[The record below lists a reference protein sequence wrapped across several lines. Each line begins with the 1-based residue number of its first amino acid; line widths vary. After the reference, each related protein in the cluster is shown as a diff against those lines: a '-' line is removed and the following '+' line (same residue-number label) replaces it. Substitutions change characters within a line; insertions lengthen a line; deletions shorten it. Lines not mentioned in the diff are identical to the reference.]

1 MTYNTEE
8 LNTLLNRLGSFIE
21 SDKSIRNK
29 NVSLSLEVKQQLKRR
44 IIRYTGMM
52 YVFEHNVLENNVDT
66 SLFNRIGVQP
76 DTMNTI
82 EKHKNIPY
90 VFINRLPIE
99 AKIKIQSINESA
111 ESLMKKKRKDNS
123 PKIALIEGVSPY
135 DSVTNLR
142 VGLTDSGETTMAHLI
157 PLGTYTIFWNLNI
170 QYIPIHLRI
179 ILKQLMLSTM
189 AWPAITEVTKDNRMF
204 TRPNSDIPYIF
215 ISTLYAISTR
225 YTKEICT
232 ILDIIIKNFYRTL
245 ISIKIISS
253 IWNNSSKHGYTL
265 NKLDLDFSKKI
276 YTLYKVYI
284 QTHNRIPDSIKK
296 INIGLKN
303 MKRHN
308 TIPQNMF
315 YIVSNYVNKKYK
327 ASYEEWMIDGD
338 RYIVSNRLLSYTQ
351 TESDLLL
358 HELTDVINKL
368 METFTLLNDR
378 YKSTKVSNTYMKMNK
393 PRQDST
399 MTTISEETTNTELYT
414 YLKTNPYGRNIIINF
429 LSKQVYYNESI
440 SINSFITYFKL
451 YIKSKR
457 IADSFIPALC
467 KTLIHIIQLL
477 TSKDTT
483 HIIPSKI
490 FIIFKSSDK
499 RHINKPFNLYT

>member
-8 LNTLLNRLGSFIE
+8 LNTLLNRLNGFIE

-52 YVFEHNVLENNVDT
+52 YVFEHNVLENNVYT
-66 SLFNRIGVQP
+66 SLFNRIVVQP

-82 EKHKNIPY
+82 EKHKNIRY
-90 VFINRLPIE
+90 IFINRLPIK
-99 AKIKIQSINESA
+99 AKIKIQSINES
-111 ESLMKKKRKDNS
+111 LMNKKRKDNS

-135 DSVTNLR
+135 DRVTNLR
-142 VGLTDSGETTMAHLI
+142 VGLIDSGETTMAHLI

-215 ISTLYAISTR
+215 ISTLYAISSR

-276 YTLYKVYI
+276 STLYKEI
-284 QTHNRIPDSIKK
+284 QNYNRIPDS
-296 INIGLKN
+296 LKN
-303 MKRHN
+303 IELKRHN

-327 ASYEEWMIDGD
+327 ASYKEWMIDGD

-358 HELTDVINKL
+358 HELTDVVNKL
-368 METFTLLNDR
+368 METITLLND
-378 YKSTKVSNTYMKMNK
+378 TYMNK
-393 PRQDST
+393 PSK
-399 MTTISEETTNTELYT
+399 ETTNTELDT

-451 YIKSKR
+451 YLKSKE